1 MSPPLK
7 PSSHLPPHP
16 TYLGCHWAPGWAP
29 CIIQQ
34 IPTGYLFYIPG
45 EGNGNLLQYS
55 CLETHGQRSLGGYS
69 PKGRQA
75 LDTTEQP
82 RSRSIFRMVLC
93 MFPGCSLHLSHPLLP
108 QLCSQVCSP
117 CLHLHCCPAN
127 RFIGTI
133 LETKI
138 DIRKIHTMVISLK
151 PSMWVWVVSSEAP
164 VPLDQRKFDAFPAL
178 SELFAY
184 LLCAQSLS
192 HVQLFA
198 TP

>member
-1 MSPPLK
+1 MYIYI
-7 PSSHLPPHP
+7 H
-16 TYLGCHWAPGWAP
+16 TY
-29 CIIQQ
+29 
-34 IPTGYLFYIPG
+34 G

-55 CLETHGQRSLGGYS
+55 CLESPMDRGAWGTTVQRAAKRWIPLSS
-69 PKGRQA
+69 
-75 LDTTEQP
+75 P
-82 RSRSIFRMVLC
+82 RSRSIFHMVLC
-93 MFPGCSLHLSHPLLP
+93 MFPGCSLHSSHPLLP
-108 QLCSQVCSP
+108 RLCSQVCSP

-138 DIRKIHTMVISLK
+138 DLRKIHTMVILLK
-151 PSMWVWVVSSEAP
+151 PSIWVWVVSSEAP
-164 VPLDQRKFDAFPAL
+164 VPLDQRKSDAFPAL